1 MFAGCINGGSGFL
14 VCVCPLHWHP
24 HSCNRGAMY
33 NQRAYVHIRG
43 PNQSVFVLFVLQ
55 DTRQAGASIPSTPHP
70 ALTRLTRLQL
80 RDPGSLSIY

>member
-24 HSCNRGAMY
+24 
-33 NQRAYVHIRG
+33 HIRG